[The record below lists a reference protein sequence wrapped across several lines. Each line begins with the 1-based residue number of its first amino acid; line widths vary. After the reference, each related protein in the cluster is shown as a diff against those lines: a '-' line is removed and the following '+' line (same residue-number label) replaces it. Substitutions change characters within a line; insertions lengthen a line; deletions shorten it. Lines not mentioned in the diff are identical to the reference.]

1 MTGGNVAAEFL
12 AAATGR
18 LDAPFLIDAERTWTY
33 GGFFDRLRAHAA
45 VLADAGA
52 QPGDRVLVQVEK
64 SPEAVALYVAC
75 LWAGTAHVPLN
86 PAFTADERHYFID
99 DAEPAVVVVHPG
111 VAEGPAWLTL
121 GAGMPAEGV
130 TRSED
135 GRWVHIGGPV
145 IPVHMVNGD
154 ALAQE

>member
-12 AAATGR
+12 AAASDR
-18 LDAPFLIDAERTWTY
+18 LDAPFLIDAGRTWTY
-33 GGFFDRLRAHAA
+33 GEFFDRVRSHAA

-86 PAFTADERHYFID
+86 PAFAKALIQLLAHGLNVTFH
-99 DAEPAVVVVHPG
+99 DAGRYVSPDV
-111 VAEGPAWLTL
+111 
-121 GAGMPAEGV
+121 
-130 TRSED
+130 D
-135 GRWVHIGGPV
+135 GQVLDHR
-145 IPVHMVNGD
+145 
-154 ALAQE
+154 